1 MDTEILNEINLL
13 RSHVNEALK
22 IADRLTQ
29 KTQLAGVST
38 SATRRKRGLSDEQTA
53 MLLARKNKKLSQYQ
67 IR

>member
-1 MDTEILNEINLL
+1 MDSETLNEINLL

-29 KTQLAGVST
+29 KSQAGVST
-38 SATRRKRGLSDEQTA
+38 PANRRKRGLTDEQTA
-53 MLLARKNKKLSQYQ
+53 MLLAKKNRKLNVYQ